1 MRRLGTTRVR
11 RAIEVGMEGSDDL
24 HAFVAYRIELI
35 LNILLVL
42 LDAQKG
48 RRIPVQRP
56 MICKVLC
63 C

>member
-1 MRRLGTTRVR
+1 
-11 RAIEVGMEGSDDL
+11 MEGSDDL